1 VIAPEW
7 LPCNFGEHVN
17 EVRAR
22 HVELSRLMGGHPL
35 DSQVTEAVW
44 LHLAAVTELLDHFGR
59 LHEDG
64 VLVRLIES

>member
-1 VIAPEW
+1 M
-7 LPCNFGEHVN
+7 
-17 EVRAR
+17 R

-44 LHLAAVTELLDHFGR
+44 LHLAAVTELLDHFDR

>member
-1 VIAPEW
+1 MIAFGW
-7 LPCNFGEHVN
+7 LPCNFAEHVN

-44 LHLAAVTELLDHFGR
+44 LHLAAVTELLDHFDQ